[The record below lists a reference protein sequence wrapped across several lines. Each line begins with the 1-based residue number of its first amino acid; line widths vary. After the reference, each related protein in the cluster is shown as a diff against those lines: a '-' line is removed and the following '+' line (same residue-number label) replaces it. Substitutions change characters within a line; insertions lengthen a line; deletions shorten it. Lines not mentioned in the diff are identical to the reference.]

1 MQKVQFK
8 QYNEGEVL
16 LFPDRLDSTI
26 SENHLV
32 RIINHTV
39 NQLDLTFLISTYSG
53 GGTTAYHP
61 RMLLKILLYAYCL
74 KLYTGRKIA
83 NALRSDITFMW
94 LSGKQYPD
102 FRTINNFRSGRL
114 KDSIHTVLKSLL
126 LLMFT
131 EGYIRLEEYYC
142 DGTTI
147 QADANKHKVVWKK
160 NSSRYLEGVKA
171 RIDSTLLEID
181 KLIKEEN
188 ERYGEDD
195 LEILGKADSTRK
207 DRIQESISQLNRII
221 NKENSAKSKKSRTA
235 SRLKNELEEADLRR
249 RIYEEQEHICGDRG
263 GYSKTDPQATP
274 MRTKECQEDLRPAY
288 NGMVGSENQYITGV
302 SVHQNSND
310 GTCFK
315 NHMEQTMPL
324 LPDRPQQVIAD
335 AIFGTEENYEFLN
348 GQKIDALLKYPSYDK
363 EQTKDFRENPFYKEN
378 MPYDK
383 ENDSFLCPN
392 NKQLIY
398 TGEVRVTNKNG
409 FVSTLRNYECRD
421 CAGCPLANQCGNKRQ
436 QGSNRTIQVNQNL
449 EDYKQQMRQKL
460 LTDEGKRLMK
470 NRSHD
475 IETCFGDIKQ
485 NMLFRRVHLRGLQK
499 VEAECIIVAMAHNL
513 RKMNCA
519 SAREAA

>member
-8 QYNEGEVL
+8 QYNEGEIL
-16 LFPDRLDSTI
+16 LFPDRLDLTI
-26 SENHLV
+26 SDNHLV
-32 RIINHTV
+32 RVVNHTV
-39 NQLDLTFLISTYSG
+39 NQLDLTFLLSTYCG

-61 RMLLKILLYAYCL
+61 RMLLKVLLYAYCL

-102 FRTINNFRSGRL
+102 FRTINNFRSGHL
-114 KDSIHTVLKSLL
+114 KDSIHTVFASLL
-126 LLMFT
+126 LLLFN

-160 NSSRYLEGVKA
+160 NPSRYLEGVEA

-181 KLIKEEN
+181 KLVKEEN
-188 ERYGEDD
+188 EQYGEDD
-195 LEILGKADSTRK
+195 LELLGKSDAGRK
-207 DRIQESISQLNRII
+207 DRIEESISQLNAII
-221 NKENSAKSKKSRTA
+221 NKDKTPKSKKSRAA
-235 SRLKNELEEADLRR
+235 SRLKNELEEAGLRK
-249 RIYEEQEHICGDRG
+249 RIYEEQKQICGDRS
-263 GYSKTDPQATP
+263 GYSRTDPQATP

-288 NGMVGSENQYITGV
+288 NGMVGSEKQYITGV

-315 NHMEQTMPL
+315 AHMEQVMPL
-324 LPDRPQQVIAD
+324 LPGKPQQVIAD
-335 AIFGTEENYEFLN
+335 AIFGTEENYEFLDAE
-348 GQKIDALLKYPSYDK
+348 KMEALLKYPSYDK
-363 EQTKDFRENPFYKEN
+363 EQTKEFRESPFYKEN

-383 ENDSFLCPN
+383 DKDTFLCPN

-398 TGEVRVTNKNG
+398 TGEVKVTNKNG

-421 CAGCPLANQCGNKRQ
+421 CAGCPLAGQCGNKRQ
-436 QGSNRTIQVNQNL
+436 QGNNRTIQINQKL
-449 EDYKQQMRQKL
+449 EEYKQQIRRRL

-470 NRSHD
+470 NRAHD

-499 VEAECIIVAMAHNL
+499 VETECIIIAIAHNL
-513 RKMNCA
+513 RKMNGPNA
-519 SAREAA
+519 KEVA